1 MCCHNIIT
9 GNCQINLANAPDVNK
24 FFFIREQKI
33 SENKAVHGSQTPV
46 RVFPGQK
53 ASFFRLFTGL
63 AAFPGLEGIF
73 FQDSLLFSY
82 FSRSESIFFKILRFS
97 NFLVT
102 VRISGFT
109 VTKVYMQPHFSQPDA
124 RSPRDPVA
132 NVAGQR
138 RAEQLHSDLENNL
151 RIAFS

>member
-24 FFFIREQKI
+24 FF
-33 SENKAVHGSQTPV
+33 
-46 RVFPGQK
+46 
-53 ASFFRLFTGL
+53 
-63 AAFPGLEGIF
+63 
-73 FQDSLLFSY
+73 D
-82 FSRSESIFFKILRFS
+82 
-97 NFLVT
+97 LVIVT
-102 VRISGFT
+102 ARISGFT

-124 RSPRDPVA
+124 RWPRDPVA